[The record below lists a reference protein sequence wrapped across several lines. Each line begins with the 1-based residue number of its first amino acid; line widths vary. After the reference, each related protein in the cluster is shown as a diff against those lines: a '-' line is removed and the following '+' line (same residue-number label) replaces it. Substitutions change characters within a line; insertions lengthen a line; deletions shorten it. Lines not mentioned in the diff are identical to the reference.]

1 MTLAHRCSNIISKC
15 FSVDL
20 FLHWWRI
27 IAGRGEMFLWGRG
40 YNDAP
45 DFSQPRLAH
54 IGLKLCQVSL
64 GWRHGLALA
73 GNASLSIRWR

>member
-1 MTLAHRCSNIISKC
+1 
-15 FSVDL
+15 
-20 FLHWWRI
+20 
-27 IAGRGEMFLWGRG
+27 MFLWGRG

-54 IGLKLCQVSL
+54 TGLKLCQVSL

-73 GNASLSIRWR
+73 GNASLPI

>member
-1 MTLAHRCSNIISKC
+1 
-15 FSVDL
+15 
-20 FLHWWRI
+20 
-27 IAGRGEMFLWGRG
+27 MFFWGRG

-45 DFSQPRLAH
+45 DSSEPRLAH

-73 GNASLSIRWR
+73 GNASSTRCLRTCFLFIDEASGLPFTVFACSSTPL